1 MTDLTI
7 RDATEA
13 DWPAVVDIYNQ
24 AIPAGR
30 ATADTR
36 PVTVADRLPWFGAF
50 DPARR
55 PLLVAT
61 VGGEVVG
68 WVCLTSFYA
77 GRPAYAATAEVSLY
91 VATAYQGRGVGEAL
105 KRHLIAQCPRFGV
118 TTLLSFH
125 FDHNGATAALNEKLG
140 FAPAGHLPNI
150 AVVGGESR
158 GVVISMLRVPPAV
171 PAVPPRSRPH
181 E

>member
-1 MTDLTI
+1 MTSLTI

-13 DWPAVVDIYNQ
+13 DRPAVVAIYNQ

-36 PVTVADRLPWFGAF
+36 PVTVADRLPWFEAF

-55 PLLVAT
+55 PLLVGT

-68 WVCLTSFYA
+68 WACLTSFYA

-91 VATAYQGRGVGEAL
+91 VATAFQGRGVGERL
-105 KRHLIAQCPRFGV
+105 KRHLIAACPRLGV
-118 TTLLSFH
+118 TTLLSYH
-125 FDHNGATAALNEKLG
+125 FDHNRATIALNAKLG
-140 FAPAGHLPNI
+140 FVPAGHLPNI
-150 AVVGGESR
+150 AVVHGEPR
-158 GVVISMLRVPPAV
+158 GVVISMLRVPP
-171 PAVPPRSRPH
+171 PAPELPP
-181 E
+181 